1 LRARACDRVC
11 RSCVERAFVCAVRLY
26 WVVLCSR
33 AGGRL
38 QICARSVRC
47 SRRWV
52 GFRSPAPTS
61 RCNRLIEPDLD
72 GSYTRKA
79 RLTNVSWKNS
89 GVRRPA
95 RSAPDQG
102 GASAQGLA
110 EVASAKS
117 VRAWSHL
124 VRIQLFD
131 LQSHEKRTTSRTDAT
146 NVASRY
152 VRPKCSTRRD
162 YHGSAALHPLRL
174 ALLQSD
180 ANQTRDARPSSPP
193 HKAIP
198 K

>member
-1 LRARACDRVC
+1 MCGTGVRVRCQIGLGCIVLARGWAL
-11 RSCVERAFVCAVRLY
+11 AN
-26 WVVLCSR
+26 LC
-33 AGGRL
+33 
-38 QICARSVRC
+38 QICSQET
-47 SRRWV
+47 RRWS
-52 GFRSPAPTS
+52 GFRSAAPTS

-131 LQSHEKRTTSRTDAT
+131 LQSNEKRTTSRTDAT
-146 NVASRY
+146 NVASRS

-174 ALLQSD
+174 A
-180 ANQTRDARPSSPP
+180 
-193 HKAIP
+193 
-198 K
+198 

>member
-1 LRARACDRVC
+1 MCGMG
-11 RSCVERAFVCAVRLY
+11 VR
-26 WVVLCSR
+26 
-33 AGGRL
+33 
-38 QICARSVRC
+38 VRC
-47 SRRWV
+47 QIVLGCIVLARVGAFKSVPDLFARDTV
-52 GFRSPAPTS
+52 FGFRSAAPTS

-110 EVASAKS
+110 EVANAKS

-131 LQSHEKRTTSRTDAT
+131 LQSHEKRNTSRTDAT

-152 VRPKCSTRRD
+152 VRPKCSTRWD

-174 ALLQSD
+174 A
-180 ANQTRDARPSSPP
+180 
-193 HKAIP
+193 
-198 K
+198 